1 MRSSLTLGP
10 TLLMASSMSS
20 AVTRS
25 GSNSTEADSVSR
37 LTSQLSTASSASS
50 AAVIFRTQDWQ
61 VMPATRTSHRS
72 EIVLVRAV
80 NEHSRSFTVESLIT
94 KPTVDLL
101 IIGAFKKEKAL
112 VGAFSGHCENFAK
125 AV

>member
-1 MRSSLTLGP
+1 MVRYKLSSVRMRISLTLGP

-80 NEHSRSFTVESLIT
+80 NEHSRSFTVAE
-94 KPTVDLL
+94 PTRTLR
-101 IIGAFKKEKAL
+101 I
-112 VGAFSGHCENFAK
+112 FANQTTCRL
-125 AV
+125 

>member
-1 MRSSLTLGP
+1 MVRYKGYSTCIIFLTLGP

-50 AAVIFRTQDWQ
+50 AAVILRTQDWQ

-80 NEHSRSFTVESLIT
+80 NEHSRSFTVSGEG
-94 KPTVDLL
+94 PTRTLR
-101 IIGAFKKEKAL
+101 I
-112 VGAFSGHCENFAK
+112 FANQTTCRL
-125 AV
+125 